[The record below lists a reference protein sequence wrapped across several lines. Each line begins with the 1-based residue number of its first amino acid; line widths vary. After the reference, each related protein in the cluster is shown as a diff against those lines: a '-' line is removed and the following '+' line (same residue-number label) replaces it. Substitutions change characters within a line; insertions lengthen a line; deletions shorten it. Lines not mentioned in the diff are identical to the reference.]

1 VQMMA
6 LPDLPEFGRDQLL
19 GFERDLMGLY
29 ITDHPLQAHTA
40 TFAKRNCTKIAELA
54 ELSDRHEVLLGGI
67 ITAMKPFTSKK
78 SGEPMAFFT
87 LEDMTATMRVTI
99 FPSNFAQWGDAIA
112 KDAIVM
118 VKGRTSYR
126 DRMRDDDDD
135 EGERTVEL
143 LADEVYTV
151 SGGARKADTA
161 GRKIIIR
168 LDEGKRN
175 NLRFVRETIEQYR
188 GNGGA
193 QEVYLHV
200 PVGEELKV
208 VRTELFAEFTDPFR
222 VAIEKLL
229 GRQAVWQE

>member
-1 VQMMA
+1 
-6 LPDLPEFGRDQLL
+6 
-19 GFERDLMGLY
+19 
-29 ITDHPLQAHTA
+29 
-40 TFAKRNCTKIAELA
+40 
-54 ELSDRHEVLLGGI
+54 
-67 ITAMKPFTSKK
+67 
-78 SGEPMAFFT
+78 
-87 LEDMTATMRVTI
+87 MTVTVSVTI

-118 VKGRTSYR
+118 VKGKTNYR
-126 DRMRDDDDD
+126 DRMRDDD
-135 EGERTVEL
+135 EGEKTVEL

-151 SGGARKADTA
+151 SGGAGKADA
-161 GRKIIIR
+161 VSRKIIIR

-222 VAIEKLL
+222 AAIERLL

>member
-1 VQMMA
+1 
-6 LPDLPEFGRDQLL
+6 
-19 GFERDLMGLY
+19 
-29 ITDHPLQAHTA
+29 
-40 TFAKRNCTKIAELA
+40 
-54 ELSDRHEVLLGGI
+54 
-67 ITAMKPFTSKK
+67 MKPFTSKK

-87 LEDMTATMRVTI
+87 LEDMTATVSVTI

-118 VKGRTSYR
+118 VKGKTSYR
-126 DRMRDDDDD
+126 DRMRDDD

-151 SGGARKADTA
+151 SGGAGKADTA

-168 LDEGKRN
+168 LDEGKRS